1 MKKYVV
7 SLLLLLLLN
16 ACGTAPAWLA
26 TSTGAY
32 SEYKVIN
39 FTKTGTDLAL
49 SAADLPTTND
59 FVLSKITGYDCKI
72 SRVLDEKKL
81 EAICE
86 NIKVF
91 PPEETIID
99 KKDKK

>member
-32 SEYKVIN
+32 SEY
-39 FTKTGTDLAL
+39 
-49 SAADLPTTND
+49 
-59 FVLSKITGYDCKI
+59 
-72 SRVLDEKKL
+72 
-81 EAICE
+81 
-86 NIKVF
+86 
-91 PPEETIID
+91 
-99 KKDKK
+99 